1 MKQQK
6 WSLRIS
12 VLCSIVSLGMYFIG
26 AFACAKGGD
35 IVKDIFIAIF
45 SSSIFVVA
53 LSAIGY
59 VVEKQRL
66 IENILKS
73 SSSLGLDVFY
83 SVANNTYDCHFQ
95 INRSGINTVLT
106 TIIDRLKNVKFL
118 MEEYYYGCLR
128 KDKKL
133 KTLINEEIFSFH
145 SFLAQFYKEN
155 ATENDGSLFTKRFE
169 ELLPKYTS
177 CSDAIDAWID
187 SKVKHRAKTMDK

>member
-26 AFACAKGGD
+26 AFACANGGD
-35 IVKDIFIAIF
+35 VVKDIFIAIF

-66 IENILKS
+66 IENIRKS
-73 SSSLGLDVFY
+73 SASLVLDVFF
-83 SVANNTYDCHFQ
+83 SVANNSYENYFQ
-95 INRSGINTVLT
+95 INRSGMNTVLT

-118 MEEYYYGCLR
+118 MEEYYYGCIR
-128 KDKKL
+128 
-133 KTLINEEIFSFH
+133 
-145 SFLAQFYKEN
+145 
-155 ATENDGSLFTKRFE
+155 NDGSLFKKRFD

-177 CSDAIDAWID
+177 CSDAIDAWIE
-187 SKVKHRAKTMDK
+187 SKVEYKA